1 VNEDAAKM
9 RQYGFIYAD
18 GSYTDERLPKGAT
31 LVPRRP
37 SPSHKWDMEKKM
49 WIGTT
54 SAPAVPAVS
63 PAVPAVSPVSPVS
76 AASYGREAPAVAA
89 DPDMSPSLADML
101 SSTKTPEAGVDQ

>member
-63 PAVPAVSPVSPVS
+63 PVSPVS